1 MNPYPMKYFYLLIS
15 GVLFTRS
22 VHAEKGIMGKL
33 KTIDEENE
41 PKSVVEIFKRDSLI
55 YGKIIKLY
63 RKPGEDI
70 DPVCDECA
78 SDDPRYKKKVIGME
92 VIKDMKKIGENDY
105 SEGTVLDPSNGRIY
119 SCKLWLEEGKLKIR
133 GYWGPFFRTQTWHR
147 LQ

>member
-1 MNPYPMKYFYLLIS
+1 MKYLSLLIS
-15 GVLFTRS
+15 SVLLTLS
-22 VHAEKGIMGKL
+22 ANAQEGIMGKW

-41 PKSVVEIFKRDSLI
+41 PKSVVEIFERDSLV

-70 DPVCDECA
+70 DPSCVECA

-92 VIKDMKKIGENDY
+92 VLKDMKKTGKDEY
-105 SEGTVLDPSNGRIY
+105 SEGTVLDPSNGRVY
-119 SCKLWLEEGKLKIR
+119 SCKIWLEEGKLMIR

>member
-1 MNPYPMKYFYLLIS
+1 MRFIFFLLFLLITS
-15 GVLFTRS
+15 FTYAQKGVL
-22 VHAEKGIMGKL
+22 GKW

-41 PKSVVEIFKRDSLI
+41 PKSVVEIFQKDSLL

-70 DPVCDECA
+70 DPSCMECA

-92 VIKDMKKIGENDY
+92 VMKDMKKTGEDEY
-105 SEGTVLDPSNGRIY
+105 SEGTVLDPSNGRVY
-119 SCKLWLEEGKLKIR
+119 SCKIWLEEGKLKIR
-133 GYWGPFFRTQTWHR
+133 GYWGPFYRTQTWHR

>member
-1 MNPYPMKYFYLLIS
+1 MRFILFTLFCLVVSLTYGQK
-15 GVLFTRS
+15 GVL
-22 VHAEKGIMGKL
+22 GKW

-41 PKSVVEIFKRDSLI
+41 PKSVVEIFQKDSLL

-70 DPVCDECA
+70 DPSCTECA

-92 VIKDMKKIGENDY
+92 VMKDMKKTGEDEY
-105 SEGTVLDPSNGRIY
+105 SEGTVLDPSNGRVY
-119 SCKLWLEEGKLKIR
+119 SCKIWLEEGKLKIR
-133 GYWGPFFRTQTWHR
+133 GYWGPFYRTQTWHR